1 MAASVGVLSSISR
14 SVRVAVAEVS
24 VTSVHVHVYVYMHNT
39 CMCVHACTCVHYH
52 KNEYYSHSYTYSH
65 IFTHTHPHA
74 QLVYCLVHFTGDDKV
89 PPYINRLINP
99 SIETEERSKDDE
111 TFSSF
116 YQDFDEEDYLTL
128 RLKDPE
134 TLFQDN
140 SYMKH
145 LRRHANKSV
154 SPPPLPLPL
163 PLLQFSII

>member
-1 MAASVGVLSSISR
+1 MVILYRTAKFNFHQYFQLYGNIFHA
-14 SVRVAVAEVS
+14 
-24 VTSVHVHVYVYMHNT
+24 HVH
-39 CMCVHACTCVHYH
+39 
-52 KNEYYSHSYTYSH
+52 S
-65 IFTHTHPHA
+65 

-89 PPYINRLINP
+89 PPYINRLIDP
-99 SIETEERSKDDE
+99 SIETEEKSKDDE

-134 TLFQDN
+134 LLFQDN

-154 SPPPLPLPL
+154 LPNPPPPPPPGPQPPPLLHE
-163 PLLQFSII
+163 FSIRLEFSCISWHVFIVFWHGNED

>member
-1 MAASVGVLSSISR
+1 MAILYRTAKFNFHQYFWLYGNIFH
-14 SVRVAVAEVS
+14 A
-24 VTSVHVHVYVYMHNT
+24 HVH
-39 CMCVHACTCVHYH
+39 
-52 KNEYYSHSYTYSH
+52 S
-65 IFTHTHPHA
+65 

-89 PPYINRLINP
+89 PPYINRLIDP
-99 SIETEERSKDDE
+99 SIETEEKSKDDE

-134 TLFQDN
+134 LLFQDN

-154 SPPPLPLPL
+154 LPNPHPFYMNFLSDLNFHAYHGMCLLYSGMAMRISQKYQCSPTPTPST
-163 PLLQFSII
+163 SIFCWA